1 MMASPV
7 ETTLLSI
14 EAGAQQLMELLRG
27 QASGAGLP
35 PTLRAEWQ
43 ALAQK
48 ADLLSLFTEQRLKE
62 DWKYTPVEFFR
73 RRWVLGQLREAVADF
88 PVVGSWPLAQQ
99 VPPSEDLPAL
109 RSLPKPTSPWEA
121 LLVPAQAHAH
131 YVIHKQERVILQPAV
146 AEGLVPFFVTVSV
159 SPHAEAE
166 VWLLPSVQGFLLLR
180 LHIDVGVGSRVRF
193 FYPTDI
199 AGGYAYVI
207 LTAEVGRDARIET
220 YDMTVSALW
229 KRSEVKVRLS
239 GPGAA
244 AYLHGASRIPAQHCV
259 DQAIRVE
266 HAAPHT
272 ESNQLFKSLV
282 YAEGRSAFQG
292 RIYVHRE
299 GQKTNAYQSHKALL
313 WERSAV
319 AYSRPQLEIF
329 ADDVRCTHGVTTG
342 FVQGHMLEYLRVRG
356 IPEAQARQLL
366 AGAFLAEVLEKV
378 PYPALADELRRRMG
392 FAGD

>member
-1 MMASPV
+1 
-7 ETTLLSI
+7 
-14 EAGAQQLMELLRG
+14 
-27 QASGAGLP
+27 
-35 PTLRAEWQ
+35 
-43 ALAQK
+43 
-48 ADLLSLFTEQRLKE
+48 LLSLFTEQRLKE

-73 RRWVLGQLREAVADF
+73 RQWVLGQLREAMADF
-88 PVVGSWPLAQQ
+88 PVVGSWPFAQQ

-109 RSLPKPTSPWEA
+109 RSLPKPTSPWEV
-121 LLVPAQAHAH
+121 LLASAPAHAH
-131 YVIHKQERVILQPAV
+131 YVVHKQERVLLQPAV
-146 AEGLVPFFVTVSV
+146 AEGLVPLFVTVSV
-159 SPHAEAE
+159 APHAEAE

-180 LHIDVGVGSRVRF
+180 LHIDVGTGGRVRF

-199 AGGYAYVI
+199 GEGHLYGI
-207 LTAEVGRDARIET
+207 FTAEVAQEARIET

-229 KRSEVKVRLS
+229 KRSEMKVRLA

-244 AYLHGASRIPAQHCV
+244 AYLHGASRIPSRHCV
-259 DQAIRVE
+259 DQAIRIE

-356 IPEAQARQLL
+356 MPEAQARQLL
-366 AGAFLAEVLEKV
+366 AGAFLAEVLGKV
-378 PYPALADELRRRMG
+378 PYSALTDELYRRMG
-392 FAGD
+392 FAWD